1 MVTEVEIRFMQVVQS
16 SLRTIA
22 VELKKA
28 NKLKAIQMRREFKDD
43 AAEVEEIMED
53 K

>member
-1 MVTEVEIRFMQVVQS
+1 MPTQMEKEFMSAVKS

-43 AAEVEEIMED
+43 AAEIDDIMED
-53 K
+53 S

>member
-1 MVTEVEIRFMQVVQS
+1 MMTEGETRFMQVVQS

-43 AAEVEEIMED
+43 AAEIDEIMEES
-53 K
+53 

>member
-1 MVTEVEIRFMQVVQS
+1 MMTEAEVKFMSVVQS

-43 AAEVEEIMED
+43 AAEIDDIMED
-53 K
+53 S

>member
-1 MVTEVEIRFMQVVQS
+1 MTDTEIHMMSDMET

-43 AAEVEEIMED
+43 ADEIDDIMEES
-53 K
+53 